1 MHKWR
6 RATYYWYWLP
16 AQSPTRADKTQ
27 HAFPFFGRG
36 RKRRVQFVASM
47 RSGAVATVAWEQFVW
62 FETRSIAIKLGA
74 TPASNS
80 LQSNFRTG
88 SGRYSNTVTKL
99 QYKETE
105 IILLGSR
112 LVSLLL
118 LINCEDKVITIS
130 HCHWYQY
137 VGNTRCGWKQR
148 LSVADLLKFCT

>member
-36 RKRRVQFVASM
+36 RKRRAQFVASM
-47 RSGAVATVAWEQFVW
+47 RSGAVATVAWEQFVL

-88 SGRYSNTVTKL
+88 SGRYSNTVTELQYKETEIKL

-112 LVSLLL
+112 LVLLL
-118 LINCEDKVITIS
+118 LLMSWSPKTEPGIGSIHSTAE
-130 HCHWYQY
+130 
-137 VGNTRCGWKQR
+137 R
-148 LSVADLLKFCT
+148 LSQGL